1 MSPFHPALAALQG
14 RVLDATDSGAVA
26 WAEVQVIG
34 TNLIARADGRGN
46 FRLSGI
52 PASAKEFSARSLG
65 YARLT
70 QSEEF
75 VPGAALRRDIYMM
88 RIPHTLTQ
96 MVIQGRS
103 MRVPRS
109 FEQIYRRGARGFGT
123 FITHEQIDSLN
134 PPDLKTIL
142 GAVPGVYTNERGMYF
157 LKCGGGELGQLWI
170 DGQRV
175 TRFRKQIVSAGMIRG
190 RESSDPYFMN
200 DFLTGIRP
208 TQVQAVEVYS
218 SRTSVPAEFLET
230 NPCAVVAIWTKRG
243 T

>member
-52 PASAKEFSARSLG
+52 PASAKEFSVRSLG

-75 VPGAALRRDIYMM
+75 VSGAALHRDIYMM

-109 FEQIYRRGARGFGT
+109 FEEIYRRGARGWGSFVT
-123 FITHEQIDSLN
+123 REQIDSLN

-142 GAVPGVYTNERGMYF
+142 GTLPGVYTNERGMYF
-157 LKCGGGELGQLWI
+157 HKCSGSEGGQLWI

-175 TRFRKQIVSAGMIRG
+175 TRFRKQVVPVGVVRRAD
-190 RESSDPYFMN
+190 SDPYFMN
-200 DFLTGIRP
+200 EFLTGIRP
-208 TQVQAVEVYS
+208 AQVQAVEVYP
-218 SRTSVPAEFLET
+218 SRISIPGEFLDA
-230 NPCAVVAIWTKRG
+230 NACAVVAIWTRRG
-243 T
+243 